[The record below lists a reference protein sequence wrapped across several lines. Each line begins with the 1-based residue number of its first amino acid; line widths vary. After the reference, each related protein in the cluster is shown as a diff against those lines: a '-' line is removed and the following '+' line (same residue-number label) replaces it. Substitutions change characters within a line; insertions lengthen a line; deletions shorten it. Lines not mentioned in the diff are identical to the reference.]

1 MGANMTKEVNSMPGV
16 VVFGSQW
23 GDEGKGRFVDF
34 LTAKADMVIR
44 YQGGNNAGHTVYVNG
59 VEFKLRTIP
68 SGILSAGKPAVIG
81 NGVVIDPGSLLNE
94 IAYLNEKGVK
104 ADNLFI
110 SDRAHLIMPYHKV
123 LDGLSEE
130 RLGDKKIGTTKNGI
144 GPCYTDKTSRVGFR
158 MVDLLDKDGFAQKLK
173 TVLAEKNELITK
185 IYGGEPLDYN
195 QMLEDYLGY
204 GEKLAPMVTDTS
216 LMIYEAQKAGKKL
229 LFEGAQGMLLDLDYG
244 TYPYVTSSHPTAGG
258 VSMGA
263 GVGPQAID
271 QVVGVVK
278 AYTTRVGEGPFVTEL
293 FDEMG
298 DTIRNKG
305 HEYGTVTGRPRRCG
319 WLDLVILRFAVR
331 TSGIT
336 SFALSRMDTLGGID
350 KVKVCT
356 GYEYRG
362 QVYDNYPASLPML
375 AEMKPIYQEFEGWP
389 EDISGVRR
397 FEDLPKAAQDYVSFI
412 EEQTG
417 VKVAMIGVGAGREEC
432 IVREE
437 IF

>member
-185 IYGGEPLDYN
+185 IYGGDPLDYN

-375 AEMKPIYQEFEGWP
+375 AEMKPIYQEFEGWS